1 MVDVIVKGGPVMY
14 PLLLA
19 SVLAL
24 AVSLERLWYLYRTRV
39 DSEDLMD
46 EVRLNLNQGKLM
58 QAVQVAKRS
67 RGQVAALIAT
77 AIAYSDL
84 PPQADLFVMYG
95 ATEATARL
103 SYLPPDELRE
113 KLDDVG
119 RVELYKMERRLVM
132 LDAVVTI
139 APLLGLLGTVTGI
152 IRSFNVLGALEGLA
166 SPQALS
172 VGIAEALIT
181 TAAGLVIAIPSM
193 AVYHWISSII
203 DRRVADMNRRTGE
216 IIELVTT
223 MRGE

>member
-1 MVDVIVKGGPVMY
+1 MVDAIVKGGPVMI
-14 PLLLA
+14 PLLFA
-19 SVLAL
+19 SVLAV
-24 AVSLERLWYLYRTRV
+24 AVALERLWYLYSTRG

-67 RGQVAALIAT
+67 KSQVAALVAT

-84 PPQADLFVMYG
+84 P
-95 ATEATARL
+95 TEQL
-103 SYLPPDELRE
+103 KE
-113 KLDDVG
+113 KMEDVG
-119 RVELYKMERRLVM
+119 RAELYKMERRLVM
-132 LDAVVTI
+132 LDAIVTI

-152 IRSFNVLGALEGLA
+152 IQSFNVLAALEGLA

-181 TAAGLVIAIPSM
+181 TAAGLIVAIPAM
-193 AVYHWISSII
+193 AVYHWINSII
-203 DRRVADMNRRTGE
+203 DRRVADMNRRSAE
-216 IIELVTT
+216 IVEIVAA

>member
-67 RGQVAALIAT
+67 RSQVAALIAT
-77 AIAYSDL
+77 AIAYSD
-84 PPQADLFVMYG
+84 
-95 ATEATARL
+95 
-103 SYLPPDELRE
+103 LPPDELRE